1 MACLNLCL
9 HIEALDSHIYSPFHS
24 GRNRKCT
31 TQYVTFICCLIGL
44 VRFPYKP
51 LDGGIQECL
60 QRGVTLKR
68 LTTMC
73 LRAKA
78 KHLASAKHSQR
89 LDKGYTVAHTLNKT
103 VAKA

>member
-9 HIEALDSHIYSPFHS
+9 YIEALDSHIYSPFHS

-44 VRFPYKP
+44 VRFPYKS

-68 LTTMC
+68 LSTMC

-78 KHLASAKHSQR
+78 KHLEFAKHSQR
-89 LDKGYTVAHTLNKT
+89 LDMEYTVAYMLNKT
-103 VAKA
+103 VTKA